1 MREISPAVNVSVDDW
16 VKSLSPEAK
25 RAVEGIRRQ
34 KREGTRQLPSATL
47 IDRSAMMTKPHRE
60 KLLDAVAALVD
71 ENYAGRSEMC
81 LQFADLLHRAL
92 THLNFPSR
100 AAVGTARYFSPEG
113 REIYRWL
120 HAWVRVGEELIDGNA
135 DCLSENPVVPKTVR
149 VSPFWGP
156 VKETPDDRWL
166 RQEHGLLLPPDPDVS
181 NIWWPELKE
190 WLDTKFK

>member
-1 MREISPAVNVSVDDW
+1 MKKRLLGFAGY
-16 VKSLSPEAK
+16 SLVTVCGFSQSTNCVA
-25 RAVEGIRRQ
+25 
-34 KREGTRQLPSATL
+34 PSAGMVLWLSFDELSGTT
-47 IDRSAMMTKPHRE
+47 SANLASPLDPATQVNSPVVVNGYVGHSLGLTKPHRE

-120 HAWVRVGEELIDGNA
+120 HAWVRVGKKA
-135 DCLSENPVVPKTVR
+135 
-149 VSPFWGP
+149 
-156 VKETPDDRWL
+156 DRWQ
-166 RQEHGLLLPPDPDVS
+166 R
-181 NIWWPELKE
+181 
-190 WLDTKFK
+190 